1 MKALLVIDFQKAI
14 SFEPAAH
21 ALMETRDVLLQA
33 LETARSQGIPVVF
46 VQHSEAGTPFERNT
60 EGWEFFGGVAPLAG
74 EAVVEKA
81 SCDAFRHTRLDEVLR
96 SLGAD
101 TLIIGGY
108 ATEFCIDTSIRAA
121 ASKGYKTLVM
131 QDGHTTR
138 NREHLSATE
147 IKKHHN
153 WIWPNMA
160 NPAYEICLLPAA
172 DCFKA

>member
-1 MKALLVIDFQKAI
+1 MKALLVIDFQKGI
-14 SFEPAAH
+14 SFDPAAH
-21 ALMETRDVLLQA
+21 ALAETRDVLRRA
-33 LETARSQGIPVVF
+33 LESARNEGIPVVF
-46 VQHSEAGTPFERNT
+46 VQHGEAGTSFERNT
-60 EGWEFFGGVAPLAG
+60 EGWNFFDDVAPLAG

-81 SCDAFRHTRLDEVLR
+81 SCDAFRHTELDEVLQ

-121 ASKGYKTLVM
+121 ASRGYKTLVM

-138 NREHLSATE
+138 DREHLSAIE

-153 WIWPNMA
+153 WIWPNMT
-160 NPAYEICLLPAA
+160 NPEHEISLLPAVE
-172 DCFKA
+172 CFKL